1 MNLIIDI
8 GNTRVK
14 TALFNEDEIYKTDSF
29 KLIKFADKLK
39 EIQTAYSIKN
49 TLISSVGKLTR
60 KNKNLLANLFDYIE
74 LNPNTKTPFT
84 NKYATP
90 QTLGVDR
97 IALAAA
103 ASFQFPKK
111 AVLVIDAGTCITFD
125 FVNEKNEYL
134 GGAIA
139 PGVTSRYKSL
149 HDYTANLPLLDV
161 KEPISFIGNSTEE
174 SLHSG
179 VVNGICREI
188 DGIIS
193 QYKEQF
199 GKLTVVLTGGDAKF
213 LSSQLKSSIF
223 VEPFFLVKGLN
234 TILKNNIQ

>member
-14 TALFNEDEIYKTDSF
+14 IALFNEDEIFKIESF
-29 KLIKFADKLK
+29 KIKKFNEKLK
-39 EIQTAYSIKN
+39 AIHADYSIKN
-49 TLISSVGKLTR
+49 VLISSVGRLT
-60 KNKNLLANLFDYIE
+60 KENKKMLVSLFDFVE
-74 LNPNTKTPFT
+74 LNQNTKIPFV

-90 QTLGVDR
+90 HTLGVDR

-103 ASFQFPKK
+103 ASHLYPKES
-111 AVLVIDAGTCITFD
+111 VLIIDAGTCVTYD
-125 FVNEKNEYL
+125 FINAKNQYL

-139 PGVTSRYKSL
+139 PGVLSRYKSL
-149 HDYTANLPLLDV
+149 HDYTANLPLLGLE
-161 KEPISFIGNSTEE
+161 EPQNFIGNTTEE

-188 DGIIS
+188 DGVIS
-193 QYKEQF
+193 QYKDSF

-234 TILKNNIQ
+234 TILKNNI

>member
-14 TALFNEDEIYKTDSF
+14 TALFNGDEILEVDSF
-29 KLIKFADKLK
+29 TIKKFGKKIKA
-39 EIQTAYSIKN
+39 IHANYSIKKA
-49 TLISSVGKLTR
+49 LISSVGNLSKT
-60 KNKNLLANLFDYIE
+60 NKKLLASLFDYLE
-74 LNPNTKTPFT
+74 LDQNTKVPFI

-103 ASFQFPKK
+103 ASCLFPKRS
-111 AVLVIDAGTCITFD
+111 VLIIDVGTCITYD
-125 FVNEKNEYL
+125 FINANNEYL

-139 PGVTSRYKSL
+139 PGVLSRYKSL
-149 HDYTANLPLLDV
+149 HDYTENLPLLNL
-161 KEPISFIGNSTEE
+161 KEPQNFIGDTTEE

-188 DGIIS
+188 DGVIS
-193 QYKEQF
+193 QYKESF

-234 TILKNNIQ
+234 TILKNNI

>member
-14 TALFNEDEIYKTDSF
+14 TALFHKDEIFKIDSF
-29 KLIKFADKLK
+29 KIKKFNKNLK
-39 EIQTAYSIKN
+39 AIHSNYSIKEV
-49 TLISSVGKLTR
+49 LISSVGRLTKENR
-60 KNKNLLANLFDYIE
+60 NLLTSLFDFIE
-74 LNPNTKTPFT
+74 LNPNTKIPFT

-125 FVNEKNEYL
+125 FVNAKNEYL

-149 HDYTANLPLLDV
+149 NDYTANLPLLKV
-161 KEPISFIGNSTEE
+161 KEPISFIGKNTEE

-234 TILKNNIQ
+234 TILKNNT